1 MQMALFVE
9 SVNYDYGSKAVQ
21 VVRSH
26 NVRDVDFIDLNIN
39 LSLGF
44 PSELRTLLLKQFE
57 DNRVS

>member
-1 MQMALFVE
+1 M
-9 SVNYDYGSKAVQ
+9 NYDYGSKAVQ